1 MLTSVSR
8 ASGLAIL
15 VANVRAMPSRA
26 GTVGRVAFL
35 ASATSSALLV
45 IVSPASSSTTTT
57 T

>member
-15 VANVRAMPSRA
+15 VANVRAMPSQA